1 MRLLACSAVESKQS
15 EIAGA
20 QELACAVSCH
30 PLNRGAAPLTD
41 VLRGG
46 EAVGCGLRKPPV

>member
-1 MRLLACSAVESKQS
+1 MRLLACSAVESKKS

-46 EAVGCGLRKPPV
+46 EAAGRGLRKPPV